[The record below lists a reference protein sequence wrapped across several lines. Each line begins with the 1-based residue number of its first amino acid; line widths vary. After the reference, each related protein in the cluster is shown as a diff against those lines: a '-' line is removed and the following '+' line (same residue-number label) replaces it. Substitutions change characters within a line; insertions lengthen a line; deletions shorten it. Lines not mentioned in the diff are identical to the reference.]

1 MSSKDPNVRLNDIV
15 ENAERIEEY
24 MLGLDETSFGA
35 DRKTMD
41 ATERCLERIAEAV
54 VKIGAE
60 RMSSIAPDVP
70 VEQVFR
76 VVVPIF
82 FDHTNLPVASS
93 HAVSLRSIGNRG
105 KRSNRSRGTARTSSR
120 AAAR

>member
-1 MSSKDPNVRLNDIV
+1 MSSKDPTVRLNDIV

-24 MLGLDETSFGA
+24 MRGLNEASFGA
-35 DRKTMD
+35 DRKTVD

-70 VEQVFR
+70 VEQVRGLGNMLRHAYDVVDFR
-76 VVVPIF
+76 IL
-82 FDHTNLPVASS
+82 FDMIQHDIPALKQA
-93 HAVSLRSIGNRG
+93 ALR
-105 KRSNRSRGTARTSSR
+105 ALED
-120 AAAR
+120 